1 MAHALHAW
9 LPALCTGP
17 LTRGGRLG
25 LGLGL
30 GLANPSPS
38 PNPYQ
43 AFKEELTQTALYIV
57 DEVEARLKAHKED
70 WMGRLQAQQV
80 VLEGSLQAQTEL
92 QAALEGSLTALDAY
106 LEGLRPHEALLQR
119 DEVAY
124 VKQFA
129 EEGHS
134 AEGEEPLSLAQIQ
147 AKVAEQRAEQERVRR
162 TLANEVI
169 IGMYQV
175 ALMPPLD
182 LSHLP

>member
-1 MAHALHAW
+1 MY
-9 LPALCTGP
+9 LPCISPISP
-17 LTRGGRLG
+17 LYLPR
-25 LGLGL
+25 
-30 GLANPSPS
+30 AS
-38 PNPYQ
+38 
-43 AFKEELTQTALYIV
+43 
-57 DEVEARLKAHKED
+57 
-70 WMGRLQAQQV
+70 
-80 VLEGSLQAQTEL
+80 L

-175 ALMPPLD
+175 SLTGLKQLLLDKLEACVRLLLD
-182 LSHLP
+182 LVRDRARDKCKLIQEGFAAMHEQLQDSPLP